1 MVLNFVPGRR
11 ADLTTPDE
19 NRLALSKAWNLQAVR
34 KFFNCYCAQASALDR
49 SAETLH
55 AFLKLARVDARET
68 PAYTR
73 FGRAVREAMRCA
85 AIRSLPTMTKPKI
98 EWTKKGEPS
107 DFDAARTFLSLL
119 YSDTKA
125 NALVESLR
133 NATLVE
139 HAAKDLL
146 RAAQLSLLPRDE
158 PHVDDDLK
166 RIHKGKPL
174 PPILL
179 IQGDM
184 TKGLPLVVADGY
196 HRICAICYFDESA
209 PIPCRMASI
218 GR

>member
-1 MVLNFVPGRR
+1 
-11 ADLTTPDE
+11 
-19 NRLALSKAWNLQAVR
+19 
-34 KFFNCYCAQASALDR
+34 
-49 SAETLH
+49 
-55 AFLKLARVDARET
+55 
-68 PAYTR
+68 
-73 FGRAVREAMRCA
+73 
-85 AIRSLPTMTKPKI
+85 MTKPKL
-98 EWTKKGEPS
+98 EWTKKGEAS
-107 DFDAARTFLSLL
+107 DFDAARNFLSLL
-119 YSDTKA
+119 YSDAKA
-125 NALVESLR
+125 KALVESLR

-146 RAAQLSLLPRDE
+146 RAAQLPLLPRDE

-174 PPILL
+174 APILL

-209 PIPCRMASI
+209 PIPCPTLSI